1 MHLISTDPSC
11 EKTSN
16 QALFEDSVNLQSKIC
31 PHFRTVFAVAK
42 LGSPPYCGE
51 ALRNEKFSLHHTNYD
66 PLGNSR
72 QQSNFRNTNST
83 KATNLFHTQFDLR
96 EATGSQT
103 RASPQYGGE
112 PNLATANTVRKW
124 GHFLIADSPN
134 LQRELGCWSFRMMG
148 LLKLSA

>member
-51 ALRNEKFSLHHTNYD
+51 ALRNEKFSLHHTKLRSTRKFQAAKQLQKYELNK
-66 PLGNSR
+66 GN
-72 QQSNFRNTNST
+72 
-83 KATNLFHTQFDLR
+83 
-96 EATGSQT
+96 
-103 RASPQYGGE
+103 
-112 PNLATANTVRKW
+112 
-124 GHFLIADSPN
+124 DSV
-134 LQRELGCWSFRMMG
+134 SY
-148 LLKLSA
+148 AI